1 MPTGVAIRDVR
12 EQLFDAAERILLRDG
27 PSGLTSRSVTAEA
40 GCAKGVL
47 HRHFADFDE
56 FLTEL
61 VENRIVRVERLG
73 AALRDNA
80 GHATVTDN
88 LAEALTG
95 VFETVAVAIVSLVT
109 YRDEL
114 RVRLRQRRAAGIPIL
129 TEATGLIA
137 GYLAAEIEIGR
148 LAATSDPDLLARMLI
163 GSGHLLFADRTAA
176 RPETADLRDMV
187 TAMLSGALTA

>member
-1 MPTGVAIRDVR
+1 MPTGVAIRDAR

-47 HRHFADFDE
+47 HRHFADFDG
-56 FLTEL
+56 FLAEL
-61 VENRIVRVERLG
+61 VEDRIVRVERLG
-73 AALRDNA
+73 AALRDRA
-80 GHATVTDN
+80 GEATVPGN
-88 LAEALTG
+88 LTEALTA

-114 RVRLRQRRAAGIPIL
+114 RARLRQRRPVGVPVL
-129 TEATGLIA
+129 TEATELIA
-137 GYLAAEIEIGR
+137 GYLAAEVDTGR
-148 LAATSDPDLLARMLI
+148 LAATCDTDLLARTLI

-176 RPETADLRDMV
+176 RPETEAVHAMV
-187 TAMLSGALTA
+187 TAILGGALTS